1 MVRAIVALFV
11 WRMQIMECGASPYT
25 YGITDMDWGSKL
37 SFHCFSSRVDDF
49 SFGCRAHMEGSRVL
63 E

>member
-1 MVRAIVALFV
+1 
-11 WRMQIMECGASPYT
+11 MQIMECGASPYT

-49 SFGCRAHMEGSRVL
+49 SFGCRIRMECLRVV